1 MSLLEV
7 LQQRLG
13 GQAVEQI
20 SRKIGSDPGT
30 TGNAIDAAL
39 PLLLAAVARNASNGA
54 QAQSLDTAVA
64 QDHDGSVLDDVSGY
78 LNRAETGPGAGI
90 LRHVLGGNQ
99 PTVERGLSQTTGL
112 DAGKA
117 GQLLMM
123 LAPLVMGAL
132 GRAKQERGL
141 DAGGLSTLLAGERDN
156 LNQSAPGIMGM
167 LGRFLDRD
175 GDGSLSTMSVECWAR
190 PSAANVNRRTIW
202 RTSPPTSRPQ
212 ARHTRW

>member
-1 MSLLEV
+1 MSLLEI

-54 QAQSLDTAVA
+54 QAKSMDTAVS
-64 QDHDGSVLDDVSGY
+64 QDHDGSVLDDVPGY

-99 PTVERGLSQTTGL
+99 PTVEHGLSQTTGL

-117 GQLLMM
+117 GQLLIM

-141 DAGGLSTLLAGERDN
+141 DAGGLSNLLAGEREN
-156 LNQSAPGIMGM
+156 LNQSAPGVMGM

-175 GDGSLSTMSVECWAR
+175 GDGSVIDDVGGMLGKTFGSKR
-190 PSAANVNRRTIW
+190 
-202 RTSPPTSRPQ
+202 
-212 ARHTRW
+212 